1 MHGGGDG
8 TRVVRGVESDG
19 VADDESRVVVVRE
32 SATDGFDGLGSVVDG
47 SLEET
52 ALAVCW
58 WCLKGRRRHC

>member
-32 SATDGFDGLGSVVDG
+32 SATNGFDSLGLVVDG

-52 ALAVCW
+52 ALAVC
-58 WCLKGRRRHC
+58 